1 MQGVLTGFGVVGVV
15 IVVGM
20 LLAHVGIA
28 DAKGQRLF
36 ARVSFMVAT
45 PALVA
50 TMLAEADLR
59 ALFTHHL
66 GASIGS
72 VALVSV
78 IWLVLGRWVWKRSL
92 PDLVIGTFASSY
104 VNAANL
110 GLPIAAYVIGDV
122 TAVLPMLLTQ
132 VLFLQP
138 LGLTVLDLTL
148 ARERREKLTPLTVLT
163 RPFRNPITVGAI
175 IGVLLAV
182 TAIEL
187 PVVINDS
194 LGLLGDLAV
203 PMNLIAF
210 GMSLRLS
217 PRPGRGEPITQV
229 GTIVILK
236 LIVQP
241 LIGYLL
247 AAHVWHLGPAEVL
260 AVTVIAGLPS
270 AQNVFVI
277 AATYNRALVLARD
290 TVFWT
295 TIGSIASM
303 FVMAVLLH

>member
-20 LLAHVGIA
+20 VLAHVGIA

-36 ARVSFMVAT
+36 AQVSFMVAT

-50 TMLAEADLR
+50 MMLAKADLR
-59 ALFTHHL
+59 TLFTHQL

-72 VALVSV
+72 VAAVAI
-78 IWLVLGRWVWKRSL
+78 IWLLLGRLVWKRSL
-92 PDLVIGTFASSY
+92 PDLVIGAFSSSY

-148 ARERREKLTPLTVLT
+148 ARERREKLTPFSVLT

-175 IGVLLAV
+175 VGLLLAV
-182 TAIEL
+182 TGLRL

-203 PMNLIAF
+203 PMNLLAF
-210 GMSLRLS
+210 GMSLRLG
-217 PRPGRGEPITQV
+217 PRPGRGEPMVQV
-229 GTIVILK
+229 GSIVALK

-247 AAHVWHLGPAEVL
+247 AAHIWHLGPAEVL
-260 AVTVIAGLPS
+260 AVTVIAGLPT
-270 AQNVFVI
+270 AQNVFVV

-290 TVFWT
+290 TVFLT

-303 FVMAVLLH
+303 FIIAVLLH